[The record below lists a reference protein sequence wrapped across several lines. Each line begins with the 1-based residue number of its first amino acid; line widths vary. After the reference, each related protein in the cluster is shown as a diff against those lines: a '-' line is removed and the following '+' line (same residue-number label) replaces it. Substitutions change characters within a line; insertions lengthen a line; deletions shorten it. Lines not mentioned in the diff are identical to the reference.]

1 MSKDRCDNLKAMK
14 RNDMIFRIGVIGVTL
29 GIVLLYKF
37 YLAIGVII
45 STFGVYYLIKE
56 NIFSFNK
63 KL

>member
-1 MSKDRCDNLKAMK
+1 MSKDRYDNLKAMK

-29 GIVLLYKF
+29 GIVLLYRF

>member
-1 MSKDRCDNLKAMK
+1 MSKDRYDNLKAMK

-37 YLAIGVII
+37 YLATGVII